1 MGSLKV
7 GVKLFASLIVTSLIT
22 VLIALLGYHG
32 LQETGQAVSVVT
44 TTALPAIAG
53 LGMVEEGLLSA
64 QTAERTI
71 LVPELANSKE
81 FDRQRENL
89 EKALARVDQGRSML
103 DGLVSGEEETAQWKK
118 FNDAL
123 ADWRKTNA
131 KVMEFVAQ
139 NKRSNALTLS
149 VGTSMLSMRTAATAL
164 DLLQERARAQADQ
177 LAATTKAQASR
188 RGLVLVV
195 AALACLVVSVA
206 LGTAVTL
213 SITRPLR
220 RELAFARAVAGGDLE
235 ARLSVKSRDEIGE
248 LAGELRRML
257 AALTENIAAA
267 RRRGEEA
274 DAEAQKARLA
284 QAEAEEHRQA
294 AENARREGMLQA
306 AGRLTDVVEALS
318 GAADELAAQADQAT
332 RGAAEQSSRLSETV
346 ASMGEM
352 RATVLDVAQN
362 AATASQTAADA
373 RERAVAG
380 SAVVRRAVSG
390 IGQARDKAL
399 ALTADMAELGDKAQ
413 GIGRILGVISDIAD
427 QTNLLALNAAIEA
440 ARAGEAG
447 RGFAVVADEVRKLA
461 EKTMNA
467 TKEVGQA
474 VTGIQQGTAGNAD
487 KVKRTVET
495 IAGTTRLANQ
505 SGESLGEIVSL
516 ADMVASQIQS
526 IATASEQQS
535 ATSEEINRSI
545 EEINRISQEASEGMR
560 QSAQAIAEMAEQ
572 SSVLTRLIAEMR
584 GDSAGPARAKAKTRA
599 LTGRG

>member
-440 ARAGEAG
+440 ARAGDAG

-461 EKTMNA
+461 EKTMAA
-467 TKEVGQA
+467 TAEVGSAIHDVQIGTQKS
-474 VTGIQQGTAGNAD
+474 VTGVREAVEVIESATGLAD
-487 KVKRTVET
+487 ESGQ
-495 IAGTTRLANQ
+495 ALTT
-505 SGESLGEIVSL
+505 IVSL
-516 ADMVASQIQS
+516 IETASDQVRA
-526 IATASEQQS
+526 IATASQQQS
-535 ATSEEINRSI
+535 AAAEAIESSIADVNRVSEDT
-545 EEINRISQEASEGMR
+545 
-560 QSAQAIAEMAEQ
+560 AQAMEH
-572 SSVLTRLIAEMR
+572 S
-584 GDSAGPARAKAKTRA
+584 ARAVAGLTDQARVLGA
-599 LTGRG
+599 LIDELGGAGQAALAPGLG

>member
-22 VLIALLGYHG
+22 VLIGLLGYHG
-32 LQETGQAVSVVT
+32 LQETSEAVSAVT
-44 TTALPAIAG
+44 ATALPITAG
-53 LGMVEEGLLSA
+53 LSLIEEGLLAA

-81 FDRQRENL
+81 FDRQRESL
-89 EKALARVDQGRSML
+89 DKALARVDQGRGAV
-103 DGLVSGEEETAQWKK
+103 DGLLSGDEEAAQWKK

-149 VGTSMLSMRTAATAL
+149 VGTSMLSMRTAAAAL
-164 DLLQERARAQADQ
+164 DFLQERARAQADA
-177 LAATTKAQASR
+177 LAATTQAQAAR
-188 RGLVLVV
+188 RGLILVV
-195 AALACLVVSVA
+195 AAVSCLVVSVA

-213 SITRPLR
+213 SIVRPLR
-220 RELAFARAVAGGDLE
+220 KGLGFARAVAGGDLE
-235 ARLSVKSRDEIGE
+235 AKLDVKGRDEIGE
-248 LAGELRRML
+248 LAEALRRML
-257 AALTENIAAA
+257 AALMENIDAA

-274 DAEAQKARLA
+274 AAEAQNARQA
-284 QAEAEEHRQA
+284 QAAAEEHRQA
-294 AENARREGMLQA
+294 AETARREGMLQA

-318 GAADELAAQADQAT
+318 GAAAALAAQAEQAT
-332 RGAAEQSSRLSETV
+332 RGAAEQASRLAETV

-352 RATVLDVAQN
+352 RSTVLDVAQN
-362 AATASQTAADA
+362 AATASQTAAAA

-380 SAVVRRAVSG
+380 SDVVRRAVAG

-399 ALTADMAELGDKAQ
+399 ALTGDMAELGGKAQ

-461 EKTMNA
+461 EKTMAA
-467 TKEVGQA
+467 TAEVGTAIHDVQIGTQKS
-474 VTGIQQGTAGNAD
+474 VTGVREAVDVIESATSLAD
-487 KVKRTVET
+487 E
-495 IAGTTRLANQ
+495 
-505 SGESLGEIVSL
+505 SGRALSSIVSL
-516 ADMVASQIQS
+516 IETASDQVRA
-526 IATASEQQS
+526 IATASQQQS
-535 ATSEEINRSI
+535 VAAEAI
-545 EEINRISQEASEGMR
+545 EASIADVNRVSGDT
-560 QSAQAIAEMAEQ
+560 AQAMEHSSLAVAGLTEQ
-572 SSVLTRLIAEMR
+572 ARVLGALIDEL
-584 GDSAGPARAKAKTRA
+584 GGSGRAALAPGRA
-599 LTGRG
+599 